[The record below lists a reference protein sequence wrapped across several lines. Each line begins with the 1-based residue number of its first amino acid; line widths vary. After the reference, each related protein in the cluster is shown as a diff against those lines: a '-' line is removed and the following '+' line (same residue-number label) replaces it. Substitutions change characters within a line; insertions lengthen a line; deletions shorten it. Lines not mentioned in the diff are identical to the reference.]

1 MPFGEELPVQAQN
14 SSNTRQFTGHERD
27 GESGLDYMLARYSS
41 SSINRFLSPD
51 PQTFHTINPEEREL
65 FLENPQKWNQYS
77 YVLNNPIR
85 LTDPDGRAPSAAVKP
100 LKARSWWE
108 IIFDWVFRRGNPIDA
123 RSKVLD
129 VTKAGIFFEL
139 QSVRAK
145 AQGLYPPSTPISVEG
160 EVELIDIIQSLNQL
174 QAELGSADNEAELAK
189 VKAELDALKERLEK
203 VKGQEGIGG
212 NPGVSGPIAPTGPK
226 PRGGQKTERDTKY
239 LDEQRDLQR
248 EGVIKECRGGDC

>member
-189 VKAELDALKERLEK
+189 VKAELDDAATAI
-203 VKGQEGIGG
+203 VNAGG
-212 NPGVSGPIAPTGPK
+212 SKPTLYRPPAGEVVGDAVFLSSQP
-226 PRGGQKTERDTKY
+226 QMVHSDM
-239 LDEQRDLQR
+239 R
-248 EGVIKECRGGDC
+248 ETIKARIPTCDIMLPE